1 MPRSLLVLSAL
12 SLALAGALVACAP
25 GGGSKPDAASSA
37 AAAHAPLAAADV
49 AGEKARISYV
59 VGRDFARSVEPIRGE
74 LDTELVLRAIR
85 DAQAGRPS
93 LFDESETKRIRD
105 GFSAHLRD
113 KRDAQIEAVG
123 ARNLAAGEAFLARNA
138 KAEGVRTTASGL
150 QYKVLEQGKGAH
162 PKASDTVR
170 VNYVGTLIDG
180 RKFES
185 TYDTD
190 HPAEFVLAQV
200 MPGWTEGVQLM
211 APGAKYRFWL
221 PAKLAYGERGLAGQI
236 EPNSVLSFEVELLEI
251 AGQGAP
257 THDE

>member
-12 SLALAGALVACAP
+12 SLALAAALVACTPSGGPKP
-25 GGGSKPDAASSA
+25 GA
-37 AAAHAPLAAADV
+37 AAPAPLAAADV
-49 AGEKARISYV
+49 ASERAKISYV

-74 LDTELVLRAIR
+74 LDPDLVLRAIR
-85 DAQAGRPS
+85 DAQAGRAS

-113 KRDAQIEAVG
+113 KHDEEVKAVA
-123 ARNLAAGEAFLARNA
+123 ARNLDAGRAFLARNA
-138 KAEGVRTTASGL
+138 KAEGVKTTASGL
-150 QYKVLEQGKGAH
+150 QYQVVRQGKGEH

-170 VNYVGTLIDG
+170 VNYVGSLVDG

-211 APGAKYRFWL
+211 APGAKYRFWMP
-221 PAKLAYGERGLAGQI
+221 PALAYGERGLAGQI
-236 EPNSVLSFEVELLEI
+236 EPNSVLAFEVELLEI
-251 AGQGAP
+251 AEQGTP

>member
-1 MPRSLLVLSAL
+1 MPRSLIVLSAL
-12 SLALAGALVACAP
+12 SLALAAALVACAP
-25 GGGSKPDAASSA
+25 SGGAKPGA
-37 AAAHAPLAAADV
+37 AAAPAPLTAAEV

-59 VGRDFARSVEPIRGE
+59 VGRDFARSVEPIRAE

-85 DAQAGRPS
+85 DAQAGRPA

-113 KRDAQIEAVG
+113 KHDEEVKAVA
-123 ARNLAAGEAFLARNA
+123 ARNLAAGEAFLAKNA
-138 KAEGVRTTASGL
+138 KADGVRTAASGL
-150 QYKVLEQGKGAH
+150 QYQVLREGKGAH

-170 VNYVGTLIDG
+170 VNYVGRLLDG

-211 APGAKYRFWL
+211 APGAKYRFWM
-221 PAKLAYGERGLAGQI
+221 PPKLAYGERGLAGQI
-236 EPNSVLSFEVELLEI
+236 EPNSVLAFEVELLEI

>member
-25 GGGSKPDAASSA
+25 GGSGAGKNTA
-37 AAAHAPLAAADV
+37 AAAPSAPLAKADV
-49 AGEKARISYV
+49 DSERAKISYV
-59 VGRDFARSVEPIRGE
+59 VGRDFARSVEPIRAE

-93 LFDESETKRIRD
+93 LFDDSETKRIRD

-113 KRDAQIEAVG
+113 KHDQEVKALA
-123 ARNLAAGEAFLARNA
+123 ARNLAAGEAFLAKNA
-138 KAEGVRTTASGL
+138 KAEGVKTTASGL
-150 QYKVLEQGKGAH
+150 QYQAIKQGQGAH

-180 RKFES
+180 SKFES

-190 HPAEFVLAQV
+190 HPAEFVLSQV

-211 APGAKYRFWL
+211 TPGAKYRFWM
-221 PAKLAYGERGLAGQI
+221 PPKLAYGDRGLAGQI
-236 EPNSVLSFEVELLEI
+236 EPNSVLAFEVELLEI

>member
-25 GGGSKPDAASSA
+25 SGSGAGKNTA
-37 AAAHAPLAAADV
+37 AAPSAPLAKADV
-49 AGEKARISYV
+49 DSERAKISYV
-59 VGRDFARSVEPIRGE
+59 VGRDFARSVEPIRAE

-93 LFDESETKRIRD
+93 LFDDSESKRIRD

-113 KRDAQIEAVG
+113 KHDQEVKALAS
-123 ARNLAAGEAFLARNA
+123 RNLAAGEAFLAKNA
-138 KAEGVRTTASGL
+138 KAEGVKTTASGL
-150 QYKVLEQGKGAH
+150 QYQAIKQGQGAH

-180 RKFES
+180 SKFES

-190 HPAEFVLAQV
+190 HPAEFVLSQV

-211 APGAKYRFWL
+211 TPGAKYRFWM
-221 PAKLAYGERGLAGQI
+221 PPKLAYGDRGLAGQI
-236 EPNSVLSFEVELLEI
+236 EPNSVLAFEVELLEI